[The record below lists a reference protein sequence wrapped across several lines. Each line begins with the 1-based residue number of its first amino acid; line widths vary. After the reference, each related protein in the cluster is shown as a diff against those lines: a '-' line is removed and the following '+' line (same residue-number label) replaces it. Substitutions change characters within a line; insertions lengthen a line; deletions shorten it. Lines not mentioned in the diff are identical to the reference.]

1 VKSINSIKYE
11 STKGSFMEKTLF
23 KGRVRGFTLIE
34 LLITISMVMILLT
47 IVAPSFTNLVNS
59 NKQRTARDLLIS
71 ALNTAQQ
78 QALSKNISVYLCPT
92 SDGSSCSNWA
102 SSTGWL
108 VYEDRNRSGDVLDD
122 TDEIIINQNRGDIN
136 SIGNT
141 TELIRFNPTGHLS
154 GAIGTFT
161 LCGHSTNQSGSQITI
176 SQMGT
181 IESAVGGGC

>member
-1 VKSINSIKYE
+1 
-11 STKGSFMEKTLF
+11 MEETLF

-92 SDGSSCSNWA
+92 SNGSSCSTWA
-102 SSTGWL
+102 NSTGWL
-108 VYEDRNRSGDVLDD
+108 VYEDRDRGDDLDAPG
-122 TDEIIINQNRGDIN
+122 EIIINQTRGDIRR
-136 SIGNT
+136 ITNT
-141 TELIRFNPTGHLS
+141 TELIKFNPTGHTS

-176 SQMGT
+176 SQTGT